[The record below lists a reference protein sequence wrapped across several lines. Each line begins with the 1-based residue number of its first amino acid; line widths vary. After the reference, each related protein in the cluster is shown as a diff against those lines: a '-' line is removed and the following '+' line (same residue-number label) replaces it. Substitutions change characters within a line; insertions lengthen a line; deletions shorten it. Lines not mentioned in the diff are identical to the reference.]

1 MTDRPFPPA
10 VRSFRAAFML
20 CALLVISAQAA
31 FAAPF
36 ASLVMDAR
44 TGEVLQSSNADTRLH
59 PASLTKMMTLYV
71 AFDAIKKGEIGLDT
85 MVTISAKAANEPP
98 SKLGLKAGQKIQLR
112 YLIRAAAI
120 KSANDCATAIGEAIS
135 GSEANFAKRMNR
147 TAKALGMKNTTFK
160 NANGLTE
167 AGHLSTARDMAV
179 LGRHLIY
186 DHPEYYN
193 LFSRRSADAGGRTVS
208 STNSRF
214 LDAYE
219 GADGIKTGYTV
230 AAGFNLVA
238 SAQRGNTRIIASV
251 FGGTSTPAR
260 NAKVAE
266 LLDFGFRKAPAGARI
281 KNMPAPDLRN
291 VAPDAD
297 ADAEVAVAVAS
308 AGAAAGV
315 AAKTIRVSGAIS
327 RSPVPRWR
335 TAVATPAPSDAI
347 LATIKDGVAE
357 ALEAVAEEQVAA
369 APVVPPVVPLAAPP
383 VAPHPA
389 PPPRPDMAAQTLLK
403 PGDPLLAVL
412 DAADAPG
419 AQLDGAPLAPLEI
432 AALAP
437 EAPPADP
444 DLAEAEA
451 AAVEA
456 AIIAEAHDA
465 SVPPPAD
472 PVRVLAGAAP
482 AEPAPPA
489 EAQVLLADAAPIGP
503 APDAADLALL
513 AEADEILLPPAI
525 ATPLPAG
532 PGTMLV
538 AAADPAPADVLAP
551 ITPETFDVA
560 DAAPVIVARLSTSG
574 GRHWGINVGTYPSQ
588 YEAERVLLV
597 TALKEVGTLGDSRRT
612 VQKTRKGFD
621 ATFTGMT
628 QDMAELACQRL
639 IARNVRCETTRG

>member
-71 AFDAIKKGEIGLDT
+71 AFDAIKKGEISLDT

-120 KSANDCATAIGEAIS
+120 KSANDCATAIGEAIG

-147 TAKALGMKNTTFK
+147 TAKALGMKSTTFK

-193 LFSRRSADAGGRTVS
+193 LFSRRSADAGGRTVN

-238 SAQRGNTRIIASV
+238 SAQRGNTRIIAAV

-308 AGAAAGV
+308 AGAAVGV

-335 TAVATPAPSDAI
+335 TGVAAPAPSDAI

-357 ALEAVAEEQVAA
+357 ALEVVAEEQVAA
-369 APVVPPVVPLAAPP
+369 APVVPPVAPP

-419 AQLDGAPLAPLEI
+419 AQFDAAPLEI

-437 EAPPADP
+437 EAPPSDP

-465 SVPPPAD
+465 SVPLPAD
-472 PVRVLAGAAP
+472 PAPILAEA
-482 AEPAPPA
+482 APPA
-489 EAQVLLADAAPIGP
+489 EAPVLLADLAPAGP
-503 APDAADLALL
+503 APDTDDLALL

-525 ATPLPAG
+525 VAPLPAG

-538 AAADPAPADVLAP
+538 AAADPAPAAMLAP
-551 ITPETFDVA
+551 ITPETFDTA
-560 DAAPVIVARLSTSG
+560 EAAPVIVARLSTSG

-639 IARNVRCETTRG
+639 VARNVRCETTRG